1 MRLRN
6 PIACLVRRSIIV
18 IRMRTN
24 MVVMNIRKFFTELVN
39 PLGYTR
45 LGYIVFFG
53 KATEGSALLKMKK
66 VVVGWLLR
74 KR

>member
-1 MRLRN
+1 
-6 PIACLVRRSIIV
+6 
-18 IRMRTN
+18 MRTN

-66 VVVGWLLR
+66 VVVVGCYGNGRATTYAFPPLVV
-74 KR
+74 

>member
-1 MRLRN
+1 
-6 PIACLVRRSIIV
+6 
-18 IRMRTN
+18 

-53 KATEGSALLKMKK
+53 KATEGSALLKMKTYN
-66 VVVGWLLR
+66 LLLEF
-74 KR
+74 KLIMLTHCNVPLS